1 LNPMR
6 GKELL
11 GKGLTVSVCEEKR
24 EARRLVRA
32 S

>member
-1 LNPMR
+1 MNPMR

-11 GKGLTVSVCEEKR
+11 GKGLTVWACQEKQ
-24 EARRLVRA
+24 EARRLIRA